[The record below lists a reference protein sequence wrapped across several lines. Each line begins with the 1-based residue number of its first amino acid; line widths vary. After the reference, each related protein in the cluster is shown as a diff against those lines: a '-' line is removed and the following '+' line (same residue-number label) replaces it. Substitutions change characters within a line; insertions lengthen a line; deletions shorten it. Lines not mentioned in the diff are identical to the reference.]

1 MLDVVLEVNQDKE
14 FASSMEEIKMANIEG
29 SEIQRTT
36 NGKQVPKKKLPQYYD
51 KQQQLG
57 LVLATQELL
66 KFDDHDLAH
75 INSNEEGKCW
85 TNIKDIDFW
94 KYIICMKLLNEG
106 ILPDIIDLEENK
118 RVKKKIINYHW

>member
-1 MLDVVLEVNQDKE
+1 MLDVILEVNQDKE
-14 FASSMEEIKMANIEG
+14 FASNMEEIKMANIEG
-29 SEIQRTT
+29 NEVLRTT

-75 INSNEEGKCW
+75 INSNEEEKCW
-85 TNIKDIDFW
+85 TNIKDIDF
-94 KYIICMKLLNEG
+94 
-106 ILPDIIDLEENK
+106 
-118 RVKKKIINYHW
+118 